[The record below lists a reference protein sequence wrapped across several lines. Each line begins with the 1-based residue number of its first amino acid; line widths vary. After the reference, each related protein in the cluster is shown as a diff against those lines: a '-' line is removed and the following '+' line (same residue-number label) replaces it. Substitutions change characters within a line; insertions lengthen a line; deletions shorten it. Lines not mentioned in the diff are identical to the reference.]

1 MPDTLLYRYAVSMRP
16 LYVFVFS
23 VFFLAILAGC
33 NSRNKGHG
41 NTTPTIRK
49 FTVYAD
55 SGIAQE
61 LVIHNKGQQT
71 AEFALELN
79 NGFYLDEKEIVQQ
92 IEKMAPEYPGEGLE
106 RKAWRYVIE
115 HVKLNKELGPENW
128 QHAPVIMINSI
139 GNGQCDDLA
148 STLNLIWKKLGF
160 QSRVWNLEGHVV
172 PEVFVNNKWQ
182 MFDPSHRVYYLNA
195 KMEVAGVRELI
206 ENPKLITTPLKKNIS
221 GTENIIEN
229 VIAHST
235 MLAQLYATDT
245 NNYVNDWY
253 DYDFEL
259 KDNRFFIPA
268 EAIMTLPMLSGKM
281 APLLNRRAPDYS
293 FLSVQIA
300 PTKKAE
306 VEIPLVLYSIEGDGR
321 VEVDGRE
328 FQINSKKLKK
338 YLKDYSVFHHRLR
351 FLQTST
357 PVKIYYLINTAAFSV
372 LKESI
377 VSMEG
382 YQLDDVSVSVAGI
395 AKQDTVVQAV
405 NIDSILKVRLA
416 DYEKHK
422 GQFDK
427 EFTSIAPQLSLNDK
441 VIAKI
446 HLFVTYNAYIA
457 NADKSEMEK
466 MLVLKVKPLLNKD
479 LNSTKGQKLLAF
491 LDDPRTF
498 IVFLTYAEFATE
510 KNLLKLLK

>member
-1 MPDTLLYRYAVSMRP
+1 M
-16 LYVFVFS
+16 
-23 VFFLAILAGC
+23 
-33 NSRNKGHG
+33 
-41 NTTPTIRK
+41 
-49 FTVYAD
+49 VYPD

-61 LVIHNKGQQT
+61 LVIENKGQET
-71 AEFALELN
+71 AEFAIELN
-79 NGFYLDEKEIVQQ
+79 NGFYLDEKEIIQQ
-92 IEKMAPEYPGEGLE
+92 IEKMAPEFPGEGLE
-106 RKAWRYVIE
+106 RRAWRYVIE
-115 HVKLNKELGPENW
+115 HVKLNKELGSENW
-128 QHAPVIMINSI
+128 QHAPIIMINSI

-148 STLNLIWKKLGF
+148 STLNLIWKKQGF

-182 MFDPSHRVYYLNA
+182 MFDPSHRVYYQNA
-195 KMEVAGVRELI
+195 KMEVAGVRELV
-206 ENPKLITTPLKKNIS
+206 ESPKLITAPLKKNIS
-221 GTENIIEN
+221 ETENVIEN
-229 VIAHST
+229 VIAYST

-253 DYDFEL
+253 NYDFEL
-259 KDNRFFIPA
+259 KDNRFSIPA
-268 EAIMTLPMLSGKM
+268 GAIMRLPMLSGKV
-281 APLLNRRAPDYS
+281 APLLNRRTPDYS

-306 VEIPLVLYSIEGDGR
+306 VEVPLVLYSIEGDGR
-321 VEVDGRE
+321 VKVDGRE

-338 YLKDYSVFHHRLR
+338 YLKDYSVFHHHLR
-351 FLQTST
+351 FLETST

-382 YQLDDVSVSVAGI
+382 DRIDDVFVTIAGVT
-395 AKQDTVVQAV
+395 KHDTVPQAV
-405 NIDSILKVRLA
+405 SIDSILKVRLA
-416 DYEKHK
+416 DYEKRK

-441 VIAKI
+441 VIARI
-446 HLFVTYNAYIA
+446 HLFVVSSSQIA
-457 NADKSEMEK
+457 NADKHEMEK
-466 MLVLKVKPLLNKD
+466 RLMLKVTPLLNKD
-479 LNSTKGQKLLAF
+479 LTSTKGRKLLAF

-510 KNLLKLLK
+510 QDLQKLLK